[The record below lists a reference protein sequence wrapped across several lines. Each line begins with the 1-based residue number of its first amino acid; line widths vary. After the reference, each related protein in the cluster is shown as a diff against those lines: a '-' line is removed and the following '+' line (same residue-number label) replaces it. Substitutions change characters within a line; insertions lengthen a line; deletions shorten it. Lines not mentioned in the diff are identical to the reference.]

1 MLRILPTRF
10 THRASICVAL
20 AALLVLGFAAR
31 VTAQCVGD
39 CNTDGEVT
47 VDELLVMVNIA
58 QGTAALDDCEVGDAN
73 GDGEIT
79 IDDIL
84 VAVNSALSTCPITSI
99 PTPTPTA
106 IVATPTA
113 ATPPPTT
120 GADICAAVTPAP
132 TSAPPASCG
141 NGLLDADE
149 TCDDGNNTEDDVTAG
164 TDVDRCPYNC
174 AIASCAGATMTVELD
189 VNLCIPE
196 GVELGGATL
205 LLRYP
210 DAAVGI
216 PGSGASSLVEARLLN
231 ILDDP
236 FVSITPNDLDYALR
250 SAVFSV
256 DLLPIPTGRIFTVQF
271 DVCPEQTVPDRS
283 AFRCLVKNASDIN
296 GSAVGGVTC
305 TVTQP

>member
-1 MLRILPTRF
+1 MLRIF
-10 THRASICVAL
+10 NTHFSRTFMRAFL
-20 AALLVLGFAAR
+20 AASLVLGLAAEAR
-31 VTAQCVGD
+31 AQCAGD

-47 VDELLVMVNIA
+47 IDELLIMVNIA
-58 QGTAALDDCEVGDAN
+58 QGVASIEDCNAGDAN

-84 VAVNSALSTCPITSI
+84 VAVNNALGTCEVTS
-99 PTPTPTA
+99 TPTPTQTPM
-106 IVATPTA
+106 ATPT
-113 ATPPPTT
+113 PTT
-120 GADICAAVTPAP
+120 GVDICAAVTPAP

-141 NGLLDADE
+141 NGVVDTGE
-149 TCDDGNNTEDDVTAG
+149 TCDDGNNSEDDVTTG

-174 AIASCAGATMTVELD
+174 AIASCAGATMTFQVD
-189 VNLCIPE
+189 VNLCVPE

-210 DAAVGI
+210 DTAVGL

-256 DLLPIPTGRIFTVQF
+256 DLLPVPTGRIFSVQF
-271 DVCPEQTVPDRS
+271 DVCPEQTVPDMS
-283 AFRCLVKNASDIN
+283 AFRCLVKNASDVN
-296 GSAVGGVTC
+296 GSAVSGVTC
-305 TVTQP
+305 TVTQPQ